1 MANREC
7 DLGKYI
13 IFTKGKIRN
22 EFLKRGIKKDRKL
35 QFVCKNVE
43 DITEEDV
50 SLVVSEDQEDDVDE
64 PGEKQTSDSEEPG
77 ADKQTSDSEEP
88 CAVGDK
94 EGDSASD
101 SEEYGAAA
109 SYFHFS
115 DEETP
120 RPSSSRV
127 NIFQMKNFARKVR
140 TPGTQDGGA

>member
-1 MANREC
+1 MRP
-7 DLGKYI
+7 
-13 IFTKGKIRN
+13 GKIYNLHKRENPNRVFEERN
-22 EFLKRGIKKDRKL
+22 KERQKITIRL
-35 QFVCKNVE
+35 QKCRRYY
-43 DITEEDV
+43 TEEDV

-64 PGEKQTSDSEEPG
+64 PGEKQTSDTEEPG

-88 CAVGDK
+88 CAVGDE

-101 SEEYGAAA
+101 SEEYGAEA